1 MSATLRNTGIVVVLA
16 GLGWLGWAPVRSLYL
31 NPRVDIEQR
40 RVKHIATV
48 ERYRAGVD
56 DSLRIRTALQ
66 AYADRTL
73 GDNLEAVDHE
83 LRTRLNRI
91 GEEVGLS
98 KLSVG
103 TGRVRRMESPARNL
117 PPFRPHRELREELDF
132 VEVEASVS
140 GVGSLEAAM
149 RLVHR
154 IEAEPWMKRV
164 VQVRLQPRD
173 NGERFVVTI
182 RLVTLYLPGRTP
194 ARPLETVADLGGFER
209 YQLLVRR
216 NPFRLAVEP
225 LTTPRQPAAPPP
237 AGRTTEVGSDRR
249 RLRSGWHGGMAASRR
264 VGSVAAAA
272 RRAVDRGRPARFGG
286 GRHRQVHVRRGSLHG
301 ARGRT
306 AEAEAALR
314 PIQEAFQRSAV
325 NCQLPAGVR
334 I

>member
-1 MSATLRNTGIVVVLA
+1 MSTTLRITGIVVVLA

-31 NPRVDIEQR
+31 DPRVDIEQQ

-48 ERYRAGVD
+48 ERYRVGVD
-56 DSLRIRTALQ
+56 DNLRIQTALQ
-66 AYADRTL
+66 TYADRTL
-73 GDNLEAVDHE
+73 GGNLEAVDHE

-91 GEEVGLS
+91 GEEVGLG

-117 PPFRPHRELREELDF
+117 APFRPHRELRDELDF

-173 NGERFVVTI
+173 NGERFVVTV

-194 ARPLETVADLGGFER
+194 EGPIETVAELGGFER
-209 YQLLVRR
+209 YQVLARR
-216 NPFRLAVEP
+216 NPFHLAAK
-225 LTTPRQPAAPPP
+225 PAATRPPP
-237 AGRTTEVGSDRR
+237 AAEQQQWVLTGVVSGPDGVEVWLLHAESGQSR
-249 RLRSGWHGGMAASRR
+249 RLTIGQSIKGVRLVSAGGDTAEFKF
-264 VGSVAAAA
+264 GE
-272 RRAVDRGRPARFGG
+272 DRFTVPVGRP
-286 GRHRQVHVRRGSLHG
+286 L
-301 ARGRT
+301 T
-306 AEAEAALR
+306 PKR
-314 PIQEAFQRSAV
+314 P
-325 NCQLPAGVR
+325 
-334 I
+334 

>member
-1 MSATLRNTGIVVVLA
+1 MPDRYGENRTLNINHHLPSAVSWAITSEDLALLTVEEKETLA
-16 GLGWLGWAPVRSLYL
+16 GLIGTLRSRRQEVAALGSPEGSSASLEDK
-31 NPRVDIEQR
+31 RGEVIE
-40 RVKHIATV
+40 A
-48 ERYRAGVD
+48 
-56 DSLRIRTALQ
+56 
-66 AYADRTL
+66 
-73 GDNLEAVDHE
+73 
-83 LRTRLNRI
+83 
-91 GEEVGLS
+91 
-98 KLSVG
+98 
-103 TGRVRRMESPARNL
+103 
-117 PPFRPHRELREELDF
+117 DF

-237 AGRTTEVGSDRR
+237 AAEQRKWVLTGVVSGPDGMEVWLLHAESGQSRRLLVGQSIEGVRLVSAAGDTAKFMFGEDRFTVPVGGPLRR
-249 RLRSGWHGGMAASRR
+249 R
-264 VGSVAAAA
+264 
-272 RRAVDRGRPARFGG
+272 RP
-286 GRHRQVHVRRGSLHG
+286 
-301 ARGRT
+301 
-306 AEAEAALR
+306 
-314 PIQEAFQRSAV
+314 
-325 NCQLPAGVR
+325 
-334 I
+334 

>member
-1 MSATLRNTGIVVVLA
+1 MSTTLRITGIVVVLA

-31 NPRVDIEQR
+31 DPRVDIEQR
-40 RVKHIATV
+40 RVKRIATV

-56 DSLRIRTALQ
+56 DSLRVRAALQ
-66 AYADRTL
+66 NYADRTL
-73 GDNLEAVDHE
+73 GGNLEAVDHE

-91 GEEVGLS
+91 GEEVGLG

-154 IEAEPWMKRV
+154 IEAEPWMKRI

-194 ARPLETVADLGGFER
+194 ARPLETVADNGGFER
-209 YQLLVRR
+209 YQLLARR
-216 NPFRLAVEP
+216 NPFHLAAKP
-225 LTTPRQPAAPPP
+225 LTTPPPPAAPPP
-237 AGRTTEVGSDRR
+237 GAKQRKWVLTGVVSGPDGMEVWLLHAESGQSRRLIVGQSIEGVQLVSVAGDTADFKFGEDRFTVPLGRPLRR
-249 RLRSGWHGGMAASRR
+249 R
-264 VGSVAAAA
+264 
-272 RRAVDRGRPARFGG
+272 RP
-286 GRHRQVHVRRGSLHG
+286 
-301 ARGRT
+301 
-306 AEAEAALR
+306 
-314 PIQEAFQRSAV
+314 
-325 NCQLPAGVR
+325 
-334 I
+334 